1 MTTHTHSSSVT
12 WLAWA
17 NAALFAAQ
25 LYVNGVISRRI
36 GPMSRQHET
45 LITPA
50 PYAFSIWGVIYTLLA
65 LFVVVDCGCPSLSI
79 FAAAKHASLLRA
91 AFALACVMNIAWVAL
106 FSNGYINASTG
117 VLLVLWLALFTLYVH
132 ILADR
137 RARGFSFARFIVGE
151 LPIVM
156 YFAWTCAATLIA
168 IAVSLQEYAG
178 GFLSLAAYL
187 VLLAVLAIAA
197 LLTVVYEGE
206 STFGL
211 VAVWALVAIAV
222 KELKLEPNAE
232 RTSLRVRACAAL
244 SAAVIAAFV
253 VISLVLRLVNR
264 HRYVCMCVVVTC
276 TCPLVLT
283 NGWMCLCDGSGYER
297 LERAMPFLSEKN
309 TLPNYGSSP

>member
-1 MTTHTHSSSVT
+1 MTHTHTSSVA

-17 NAALFAAQ
+17 NAGLFAAQ
-25 LYVNGVISRRI
+25 LYVNGLLSRRI

-79 FAAAKHASLLRA
+79 FATAVERASLLRA
-91 AFALACVMNIAWVAL
+91 AFALTCTMNVAWVAL

-117 VLLVLWLALFTLYVH
+117 VLVVLWLALFTLYAH

-137 RARGFSFARFIVGE
+137 RARGFSLARYLVGE

-156 YFAWTCAATLIA
+156 YFAWTCAATLISV
-168 IAVSLQEYAG
+168 AVTLQDYAE

-187 VLLAVLAIAA
+187 MLLAVLAVAA
-197 LLTVVYEGE
+197 LSAVVYEGE
-206 STFGL
+206 LAFGL

-222 KELKLEPNAE
+222 KELELKPDAE
-232 RTSLRVRACAAL
+232 RTSLSVRASAAFG
-244 SAAVIAAFV
+244 AAVIAAGLMLMGSSF
-253 VISLVLRLVNR
+253 
-264 HRYVCMCVVVTC
+264 CV
-276 TCPLVLT
+276 
-283 NGWMCLCDGSGYER
+283 GSGDEHER

-309 TLPNYGSSP
+309 ALPDYGSST